1 MWPIIGTKARNR
13 MIIVAK
19 IANPNPFIEMRVI
32 SKEIERLIVEAD
44 SFVCDNFGGV
54 YHLRSLGFGKFCQRW
69 RALLTF
75 RLFQVAVEGNSRGAG

>member
-1 MWPIIGTKARNR
+1 MWPIIGTKARNG

-19 IANPNPFIEMRVI
+19 RANPNPFIEMRVI
-32 SKEIERLIVEAD
+32 SKEIERLIDEAD

-75 RLFQVAVEGNSRGAG
+75 HLFQVAVEVNSRGAG

>member
-19 IANPNPFIEMRVI
+19 RANLNPFIEMRVI
-32 SKEIERLIVEAD
+32 SKEIERLIDEAD